1 MPIDA
6 TTYILLS
13 KVKEQLNSSER
24 FLRAAQGW
32 SSRILVDIKPPVA
45 GTPYSYRVLM
55 EISQGKCTTL
65 RVLEPEEQVAAD
77 IQVTMDLATYEA
89 MLKGQLSS
97 TAATIRGRVK
107 VSGKTL
113 ELLKRRECLE
123 VLNEVMRRMLFQGG
137 AIRTLLPYMRREF
150 TF

>member
-1 MPIDA
+1 MPIDT

-24 FLRAAQGW
+24 FLRAVQGW
-32 SSRILVDIKPPVA
+32 SSKILVDIKPPVA
-45 GTPYSYRVLM
+45 ETPYSYRVFM
-55 EISQGKCTTL
+55 EVSQGKCTAFRT
-65 RVLEPEEQVAAD
+65 LEPEEQVTSD

-89 MLKGQLSS
+89 MLKGELSS
-97 TAATIRGRVK
+97 TAATIKGKVK
-107 VSGKTL
+107 ISGKTF

-123 VLNEVMRRMLFQGG
+123 VLNQVMRRMLFQGG
-137 AIRTLLPYMRREF
+137 AIQALLPYMRREF